1 MEVNIDLKDEID
13 EIIRVQNGWCYPSV
27 RPSLVQTVDPLL
39 APDWTATVQPSAAT
53 LLLSSVECSSLC
65 EIVFPSHS
73 NVTVTR
79 FPFRLT
85 VTWIPPRP
93 TATTTRTPNAN
104 LPHSEKFMN
113 LPVTSWALNLLL
125 GSITIW
131 GHIIHPKNL
140 CLGIATYRGASE
152 FLWSNTVSIVLK

>member
-39 APDWTATVQPSAAT
+39 APDWTATAQPSAAT

-73 NVTVTR
+73 DTVPVSANRDLNTAKADGDDDSDTQR
-79 FPFRLT
+79 QLTTFRK
-85 VTWIPPRP
+85 VHESSSNI
-93 TATTTRTPNAN
+93 
-104 LPHSEKFMN
+104 M
-113 LPVTSWALNLLL
+113 
-125 GSITIW
+125 
-131 GHIIHPKNL
+131 
-140 CLGIATYRGASE
+140 GAQSA
-152 FLWSNTVSIVLK
+152 IR